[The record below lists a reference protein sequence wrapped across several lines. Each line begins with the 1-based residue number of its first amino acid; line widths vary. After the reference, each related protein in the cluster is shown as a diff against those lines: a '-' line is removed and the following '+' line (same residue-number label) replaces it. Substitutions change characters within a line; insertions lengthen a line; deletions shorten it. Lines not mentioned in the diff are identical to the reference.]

1 MLEVALVAGPL
12 VYMAIGVLVVVGAWL
27 ITPRA
32 DRPDLGDFLSVLLVA
47 MICWPVLIWAFFHAG
62 DE

>member
-1 MLEVALVAGPL
+1 MLEVALVAAPL
-12 VYMAIGVLVVVGAWL
+12 GYVAVGAIVVL
-27 ITPRA
+27 AAFAITPRA

-62 DE
+62 DD